1 MRIGILNYGIGNL
14 YSITNAFRRLGV
26 NVEIIDRPS
35 KAQIDGLVLPGVG
48 NFESAATNMRRMRG
62 EIIELIES
70 SMPVLG
76 ICLGMQLFFE
86 RSEEGGGEGLG
97 IFRGEVVKMRTHG
110 KLPHMGWNTLIK
122 LRESPILEDVN
133 TGDWVYY
140 VHSYYPSPRDA
151 EIVLAETEYHI
162 RFPSVIGDSSRFGT
176 QFHPEKSS
184 ITGQKI
190 LKNFLKICK
199 K

>member
-1 MRIGILNYGIGNL
+1 MKIGILNYGIGNL

-26 NVEIIDRPS
+26 NVEIIDQPS

-48 NFESAATNMRRMRG
+48 NFESAATNMRRMKDK
-62 EIIELIES
+62 IIELIDS

-97 IFRGEVVKMRTHG
+97 IFRGDVVKMRIRG

-122 LRESPILEDVN
+122 MKESPILEDVN

-162 RFPSVIGDSSRFGT
+162 RFPSVIGGSSRFGT

-184 ITGQKI
+184 TTGQKI

>member
-1 MRIGILNYGIGNL
+1 MKIGILNYGIGNL

-26 NVEIIDRPS
+26 NVEIIDQPS

-48 NFESAATNMRRMRG
+48 NFESAATNMRLMKDK
-62 EIIELIES
+62 IIELIES

-97 IFRGEVVKMRTHG
+97 IFRGDVVKMRIRG

-122 LRESPILEDVN
+122 MKESPILEDVN

-162 RFPSVIGDSSRFGT
+162 RFPSVIGGSSRFGT

-184 ITGQKI
+184 TTGQKI

>member
-1 MRIGILNYGIGNL
+1 MKIGILNYGIGNL

-26 NVEIIDRPS
+26 SAEIINQPS

-48 NFESAATNMRRMRG
+48 NFESAAMQMRRMKN
-62 EIIELIES
+62 EIIELVNS
-70 SMPVLG
+70 SMPILG

-86 RSEEGGGEGLG
+86 RSEEGEGDGLG
-97 IFRGEVVKMRTHG
+97 IFRGDVIKLKVSG

-122 LRESPILEDVN
+122 VRDSPILEDVN
-133 TGDWVYY
+133 TGDWVYF

-151 EIVLAETEYHI
+151 DLILAETQYFI

-184 ITGQKI
+184 VTGQKI

-199 K
+199 R

>member
-1 MRIGILNYGIGNL
+1 MKIGILNYGIGNL

-26 NVEIIDRPS
+26 NVEIIDQPS

-48 NFESAATNMRRMRG
+48 NFESAATNMRRMKDK
-62 EIIELIES
+62 IIELIES

-97 IFRGEVVKMRTHG
+97 IFRGDVVKMRIRG

-122 LRESPILEDVN
+122 MKESPILEDVN

-162 RFPSVIGDSSRFGT
+162 RFPSVIGGSSRFGT

-184 ITGQKI
+184 TTGQKI

>member
-1 MRIGILNYGIGNL
+1 MKIGILNYGIGNL

-26 NVEIIDRPS
+26 NVEIIDQPS

-48 NFESAATNMRRMRG
+48 NFESAAKNMRGMKVK
-62 EIIELIES
+62 IIELIES

-97 IFRGEVVKMRTHG
+97 IFRGDVVKMRIRG

-122 LRESPILEDVN
+122 LKESPILEDVN

-140 VHSYYPSPRDA
+140 VHSYYPAPRDA

-162 RFPSVIGDSSRFGT
+162 HFPSVIGDSSRFGT

-184 ITGQKI
+184 TTGQKI